1 MATVRKI
8 VTNTAEDIEK
18 LECSARQDTNGS
30 ASLKNSFGVF
40 SKSFSNIKVLGL
52 ERNCRYETVLLKPLD
67 VG

>member
-30 ASLKNSFGVF
+30 ASLKNSFRVF

-52 ERNCRYETVLLKPLD
+52 ERGLS
-67 VG
+67 G